1 MTPLQL
7 GIPYSRPRY
16 YALGRRKCA
25 DGSCMVSLATLPP
38 GGCPHP
44 GPPGRLIAPPLEG
57 RLQAAALHEQPA
69 PAAAAGDVKVAPISA
84 FLDDVG
90 LPSLS
95 ACAEGRAETLA
106 PLLSALQGIVKQLPG
121 TNKGAAFGAPVAGNQ
136 HAAERTVV
144 TNGGTSELSPDSSA
158 QGAQPHR
165 YEHVGSCAASEICQ
179 SPEIEGAQVVGQQ
192 AQQID
197 NNEHQWVPQNVIE
210 QWGTS
215 LHIVAPDSRRC
226 NCFTKTYFR
235 WVKAS
240 PTTKN
245 VQCNEQNQEWNSL
258 HAKWKA
264 LSCCWMTEWQ
274 AWVGACRAPGQSWQ
288 PGTCIL

>member
-16 YALGRRKCA
+16 YALGRRKRA
-25 DGSCMVSLATLPP
+25 DGSCMFPLAALPP

-44 GPPGRLIAPPLEG
+44 GPPGRLVAPPLQG
-57 RLQAAALHEQPA
+57 RLQAAALHEEPA

-84 FLDDVG
+84 FLDDVR

-95 ACAEGRAETLA
+95 ACAEFRAGTSA
-106 PLLSALQGIVKQLPG
+106 PILSALQGTVKQNSRA
-121 TNKGAAFGAPVAGNQ
+121 NKGDASGAPDAGNQ
-136 HAAERTVV
+136 HAAERTGV
-144 TNGGTSELSPDSSA
+144 TNSGTSESSPDSSA
-158 QGAQPHR
+158 QGAQPQRH
-165 YEHVGSCAASEICQ
+165 EHAGSSAASEICQ
-179 SPEIEGAQVVGQQ
+179 SPEVGGALVVGQQ

-197 NNEHQWVPQNVIE
+197 NEHQWVPQNVIE
-210 QWGTS
+210 QWGAS

-240 PTTKN
+240 PPY
-245 VQCNEQNQEWNSL
+245 QNCPMQ
-258 HAKWKA
+258 
-264 LSCCWMTEWQ
+264 
-274 AWVGACRAPGQSWQ
+274 
-288 PGTCIL
+288 